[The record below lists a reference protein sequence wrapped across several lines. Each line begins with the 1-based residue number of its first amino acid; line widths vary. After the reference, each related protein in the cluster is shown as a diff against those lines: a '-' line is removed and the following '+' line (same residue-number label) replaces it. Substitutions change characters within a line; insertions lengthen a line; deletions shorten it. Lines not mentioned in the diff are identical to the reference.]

1 MEILNLFQNAEENH
15 NIEQSHCQSLKQ
27 TPILCCIYNLKTPI
41 IIVLVSFRAEI
52 IVIQAF
58 LRTKEQI
65 FDWFY
70 FKERYFYTHRWSQTW
85 TVYKK
90 DWNTEEYFLERVHSH
105 LLTMSNIFSL
115 VSRTA
120 TRERSLRGT
129 SPAPCSFPWQ
139 WNSEPH
145 HP

>member
-65 FDWFY
+65 FD
-70 FKERYFYTHRWSQTW
+70 
-85 TVYKK
+85 
-90 DWNTEEYFLERVHSH
+90 
-105 LLTMSNIFSL
+105 
-115 VSRTA
+115 
-120 TRERSLRGT
+120 
-129 SPAPCSFPWQ
+129 
-139 WNSEPH
+139 
-145 HP
+145 